1 MAVIELRTL
10 ICGKPAGT
18 LWQDEGGLPHFRY
31 DEDYQGIPLSLT
43 MPLSNRPYSQQ
54 VVAPYLFGLLP
65 DSETQR

>member
-31 DEDYQGIPLSLT
+31 DEGYQDIPPVPHHAALEP
-43 MPLSNRPYSQQ
+43 PL
-54 VVAPYLFGLLP
+54 
-65 DSETQR
+65 